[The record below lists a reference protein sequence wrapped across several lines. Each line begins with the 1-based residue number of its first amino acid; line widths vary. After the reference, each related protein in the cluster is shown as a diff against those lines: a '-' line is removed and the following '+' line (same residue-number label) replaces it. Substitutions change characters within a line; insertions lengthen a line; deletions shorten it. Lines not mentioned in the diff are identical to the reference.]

1 MSKIDPRYQTEDL
14 SDNAMEA
21 SIYGI
26 KNLQRILPNLIE
38 WTQQEGESYSEL
50 KIMYGKLIQQYN
62 LYIGHVS
69 KNIGGIYDTPKTFD
83 MTGNVYEAVSK
94 STQMSALNFM
104 DKYVF
109 QTPKWILNQDI
120 LAKIKP
126 ETGIESIKNIQLSA
140 LNKILAGDKLVRIT
154 ESSVLSKENMTLQI
168 LFGFLSEKIFLELK
182 SISPIDIYRRNLQRS
197 YISCLEKLL
206 DPKASSY
213 LISNEPGTMFELE
226 YKPVELS
233 STDIPGVARMNLDK
247 LANEIKLVLK
257 LTKDQETR
265 IHLLELKYRIQT
277 ILEGKSEKKS

>member
-1 MSKIDPRYQTEDL
+1 
-14 SDNAMEA
+14 MEA

-182 SISPIDIYRRNLQRS
+182 STSPIDIYRRNLQRS

-247 LANEIKLVLK
+247 LANEINVVLK